1 MESVDNFD
9 YNYQDTRV
17 NIDPTTVNDRGSN
30 EHVDRIRTHLLELRN
45 WQLQIHTSVAHLM
58 CQVVHAIYE
67 TDLLNH
73 SRRVPRSV
81 ADTSE
86 DYRRVREE
94 LMLHLSKDVQCYDL
108 IRMRPNSFARL
119 CTILR
124 GTNQLQDNRNAFVEE
139 EVVVFLY
146 MLSHDTT
153 NREVQIFF
161 RRSGETISRR
171 FHKVLQAIISLHDQ
185 LIKQPSGAEVPPE
198 IRNSSR
204 FYPYFKVNTYR
215 SLHYLPLILLLVC
228 NN

>member
-1 MESVDNFD
+1 MEPVDNFD
-9 YNYQDTRV
+9 SNYQDTRGNV
-17 NIDPTTVNDRGSN
+17 DPTTVNDRGSN
-30 EHVDRIRTHLLELRN
+30 EHIDRIRTHLLELRN

-58 CQVVHAIYE
+58 CQVVHTIYE

-86 DYRRVREE
+86 DYRRVHEE

-108 IRMRPNSFARL
+108 IRMHPNSFARL

-124 GTNQLQDNRNAFVEE
+124 GTNQLEDNKNAFVEE

-146 MLSHDTT
+146 MLSHDTR
-153 NREVQIFF
+153 NCAMQIS
-161 RRSGETISRR
+161 RRSGKTISRR
-171 FHKVLQAIISLHDQ
+171 FHIVLQAIISLHDQ

-198 IRNSSR
+198 ILNSSR
-204 FYPYFKVNTYR
+204 YYPYFKVNTYP
-215 SLHYLPLILLLVC
+215 SLHYLPLFLLHIWD
-228 NN
+228 N